1 MSKIKIFVHEISH
14 VSEGAF
20 DRDREFYTTISS
32 RIVVYCNREKLDFSD
47 IRYWH
52 VVEGLRRSIEKQSVP
67 YDHYGYTGDFD
78 VNRNRERSDEVFAK
92 EICDKLNSVT
102 GEDSYEVYKLL
113 PYKESQCRDWDK
125 NLYYDPKNSE
135 CCYDITSLF
144 LRYPYLEE
152 RYDAFLKKN
161 EVYYGYKLR
170 QEQVLQAEV
179 YKIMAELNSKQQE
192 LKKLTESINKFDH
205 RRKGLC
211 TFIAKHMSLDPT
223 RVNEPI
229 RLKQSRFDQS
239 YNSSG
244 LICEFCGKECNV
256 VYPLNIALELSDKQ
270 MIANLIDQGAYKLA
284 SGFFR
289 DTKNNER
296 KDFHHSIEIILKYY
310 CNDLYYRKLKQNLK
324 ENSEW
329 SEELEE
335 KFPDR
340 E

>member
-52 VVEGLRRSIEKQSVP
+52 VVEGLRRSIENQLIP

-78 VNRNRERSDEVFAK
+78 ENRNRERSNEVFAK

-152 RYDAFLKKN
+152 RYDAFLKNN
-161 EVYYGYKLR
+161 EVYYGYELR

-179 YKIMAELNSKQQE
+179 FK
-192 LKKLTESINKFDH
+192 
-205 RRKGLC
+205 
-211 TFIAKHMSLDPT
+211 
-223 RVNEPI
+223 
-229 RLKQSRFDQS
+229 
-239 YNSSG
+239 
-244 LICEFCGKECNV
+244 
-256 VYPLNIALELSDKQ
+256 
-270 MIANLIDQGAYKLA
+270 
-284 SGFFR
+284 
-289 DTKNNER
+289 
-296 KDFHHSIEIILKYY
+296 
-310 CNDLYYRKLKQNLK
+310 NLK
-324 ENSEW
+324 NPFYNVHAS
-329 SEELEE
+329 SNLHT
-335 KFPDR
+335 DR
-340 E
+340 IRAERGSDPYWIPSKTGWYQHLSSSLQISMHTWAGLLPAFWG